1 MHQKKIKRINELYK
15 KSKTTGLTEE
25 ERMEQQSLRTEY
37 RMSIIN
43 NLSASL
49 DHVSIQ
55 NPDGSITK
63 VKKKSG
69 H

>member
-1 MHQKKIKRINELYK
+1 MDQKKIKRINELYK

-49 DHVSIQ
+49 NHVSIQ

>member
-1 MHQKKIKRINELYK
+1 MDQKKIKRINELYK

-43 NLSASL
+43 NHSASL

>member
-1 MHQKKIKRINELYK
+1 MDQKKIKRINELYK

>member
-1 MHQKKIKRINELYK
+1 MDQKKIRRINELYK